1 MNDKAAL
8 RQQIKCWLSRR
19 LVRSNDLNRNCLKWM
34 VLAYCSGCSD
44 KALINYIDQVCV
56 RQDLVPQQSNEFL
69 AA

>member
-1 MNDKAAL
+1 
-8 RQQIKCWLSRR
+8 
-19 LVRSNDLNRNCLKWM
+19 M

-56 RQDLVPQQSNEFL
+56 RQGLVPQQSNELL